1 MSGTIKDYKDLV
13 VWQEAMSLVELT
25 YELARR
31 LPRSEEFALKQQ
43 MRRAAVSV
51 AANIAE
57 GHGSSHRGV
66 FLNHLSIS
74 RGSLTE
80 LETYVLLM
88 SRLKYVPESETC
100 TIGEQI
106 RKVGRLLNA
115 LIRALRS
122 SPRPPGLRSPTPIPR
137 PLTPAS

>member
-1 MSGTIKDYKDLV
+1 MSSAIKNFKDLV
-13 VWQEAMSLVELT
+13 VWQEAMSLVGLT

-31 LPRSEEFALKQQ
+31 LPRNEEFALKQQ
-43 MRRAAVSV
+43 MCRAAVSV

-88 SRLKYVPESETC
+88 LKLKYVLESETC
-100 TIGEQI
+100 TISEQVG
-106 RKVGRLLNA
+106 KVGRLLNA

-122 SPRPPGLRSPTPIPR
+122 SPRSPR
-137 PLTPAS
+137 PDPQPPPPDP

>member
-1 MSGTIKDYKDLV
+1 MSSTIKNFKDLV
-13 VWQEAMSLVELT
+13 VWQEAMSLVGLT

-31 LPRSEEFALKQQ
+31 LPRGEEFALKQQ
-43 MRRAAVSV
+43 MCRAAVSI

-88 SRLKYVPESETC
+88 PRLKYVLESETC
-100 TIGEQI
+100 TISEQVG
-106 RKVGRLLNA
+106 KVGRLLNA

-122 SPRPPGLRSPTPIPR
+122 SPRSPR
-137 PLTPAS
+137 PDPQPPPPDP

>member
-1 MSGTIKDYKDLV
+1 MGSTVKSFKDLV
-13 VWQEAMSLVELT
+13 VWQEAMSLVGLT
-25 YELARR
+25 YELARE

-43 MRRAAVSV
+43 MCRAAVSV

-80 LETYVLLM
+80 LETYVLLILK
-88 SRLKYVPESETC
+88 LKYVSESGTC
-100 TIGEQI
+100 ATSEQI
-106 RKVGRLLNA
+106 RKVGLLLNA
-115 LIRALRS
+115 LIRALKAPRS
-122 SPRPPGLRSPTPIPR
+122 PHSDPRPPTPSP
-137 PLTPAS
+137 